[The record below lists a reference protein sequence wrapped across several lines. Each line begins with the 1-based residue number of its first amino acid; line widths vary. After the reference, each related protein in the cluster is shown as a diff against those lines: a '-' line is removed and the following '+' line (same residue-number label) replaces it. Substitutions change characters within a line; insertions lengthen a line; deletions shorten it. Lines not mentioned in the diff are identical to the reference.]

1 MGSLNRK
8 LQRNVQKVAYKKF
21 CKSWGNEKAYQKY
34 VVEDLGEE
42 LEQPRLKNK
51 PTFSQWLEMVEKMKV
66 KVKERDSNV
75 DLDVLRT
82 HPEDTDSIPD
92 LDWNEDT

>member
-8 LQRNVQKVAYKKF
+8 LQRNAQKVAYKKF

-34 VVEDLGEE
+34 VVEEMKEE
-42 LEQPRLKNK
+42 LDKPRLKTK
-51 PTFSQWLEMVEKMKV
+51 PTFAQWLEMVEKMKT
-66 KVKERDSNV
+66 NV
-75 DLDVLRT
+75 VNREGVPPAT
-82 HPEDTDSIPD
+82 HPETEEIPD